1 MIVLNFIS
9 KYKSPIERGSDVMVA
24 MLDSKSN
31 AEMRV
36 SSTLTC
42 PTMKFFIRKEWI
54 YFLVRSPN
62 LLTKL
67 CRNLVV
73 VCRNTTIKYFKKLRY
88 A

>member
-1 MIVLNFIS
+1 MIVLKFIS
-9 KYKSPIERGSDVMVA
+9 KYKSPIEWGCDVMVA

-31 AEMRV
+31 AARRV
-36 SSTLTC
+36 SSTLTS
-42 PTMKFFIRKEWI
+42 PTMNLFYTKGVDI
-54 YFLVRSPN
+54 FLVRLQN

-73 VCRNTTIKYFKKLRY
+73 VCRNTTIKYLKKLGY

>member
-1 MIVLNFIS
+1 MIALNFIS
-9 KYKSPIERGSDVMVA
+9 KYKSPIEWGCDVMVA

-31 AEMRV
+31 AARRV
-36 SSTLTC
+36 SSTLTI
-42 PTMKFFIRKEWI
+42 PTMKLFIRKEWI

-73 VCRNTTIKYFKKLRY
+73 VCRNTTIKYFKKLSN